1 MTLPAELGISVLPIS
16 YKHDAAT
23 ALPLSLSLARVL
35 KHVLHYNGTGVHPLQ
50 LRFVH
55 LNI

>member
-1 MTLPAELGISVLPIS
+1 MTLLAELRHSVLPIS
-16 YKHDAAT
+16 YKHEAAT
-23 ALPLSLSLARVL
+23 VLPLSLSLARVL

-50 LRFVH
+50 PRFLL